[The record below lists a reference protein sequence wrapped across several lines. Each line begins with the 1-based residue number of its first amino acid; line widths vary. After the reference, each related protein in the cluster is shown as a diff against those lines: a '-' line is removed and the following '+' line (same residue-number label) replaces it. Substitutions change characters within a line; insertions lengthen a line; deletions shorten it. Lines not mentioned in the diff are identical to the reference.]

1 MPVETNYGPANGDGI
16 ITRGLMEK
24 EAILY
29 ERFSGDRIKCHVC
42 QWRCVINP
50 GKTGLC
56 RVRLNRDGKL
66 YTTNYGEVSSVAAD
80 PIEKK
85 PLFHFFPATRAL
97 SLGTWGCNFH
107 CKDCQNW
114 EISCVDVPTTSQ
126 YLSPEQAI
134 ELTGRYGC
142 AGIAW
147 TYNEPTIWFEYT
159 LDSAKLAKQNG
170 LYTVYVTNGYATPE
184 ALDTIGPY
192 LDAWR
197 VDVKGFSDSFYRQL
211 AKVSHWRGILDVA
224 KRAKEKWDMHVEV
237 VTNIIPTMNDDEE
250 QLEGIATWIRDSLGE
265 LTPWHVTRFHPMY
278 NLTHLPPTPVSTLE
292 RACRI
297 GKQVGLKFVYLGNV
311 PGHED
316 ENTVCYSCGKL
327 DVRRIGYD
335 TKVVGLDDS
344 KCKFCGA
351 ELNFRTTLKAISGVS
366 VEQELHPIAKLAKET
381 VEGYVREGKKTQP
394 GELTPEMSERAGV
407 FVSIHK
413 HGELRGC
420 IGTFEPAQ
428 ANVAEEI
435 MANAISSATRDPRF
449 PPVTVAE
456 LDDLEYKVDILTK
469 PEAVND
475 VSELDAERYGVI
487 VESGFRKGL
496 LLPDLEGVDSV
507 EEQIAICRLKAGI
520 GADEPVALYRFEVR
534 RFK

>member
-1 MPVETNYGPANGDGI
+1 
-16 ITRGLMEK
+16 MEK

-29 ERFSGDRIKCHVC
+29 DGLPNDRVRCRVC
-42 QWRCVINP
+42 QWRCLINP
-50 GKTGLC
+50 GRTGVC
-56 RVRLNRDGKL
+56 RMYANRDGKL
-66 YTTNYGEVSSVAAD
+66 YSMNYGEVSSVAAD

-85 PLFHFFPATRAL
+85 PLFHFFPGTRVL

-114 EISCVDVPTTSQ
+114 EISCVDIPSTSQ
-126 YLSPEQAI
+126 YVSPEQEI
-134 ELTGRYGC
+134 ELAKKYHCSGL
-142 AGIAW
+142 AW

-197 VDVKGFSDSFYRQL
+197 VDVKGFTDDFYRQL
-211 AKVSHWRGILDVA
+211 AKVSGWRGILDVA

-250 QLEGIATWIRDSLGE
+250 QLRGIANWIRDNLGE

-297 GKQVGLKFVYLGNV
+297 GKQAGLQFVYLGNV
-311 PGHED
+311 PGHES
-316 ENTVCYSCGKL
+316 ENTVCYSCGNL
-327 DVRRIGYD
+327 NVRRIGYD
-335 TKVVGLDDS
+335 TEVVGLDDS
-344 KCKFCGA
+344 KCNFCGA
-351 ELNFRTTLKAISGVS
+351 ELNFRTRSKAVL
-366 VEQELHPIAKLAKET
+366 VPPMAEELHPIAKLAKET
-381 VEGYVREGKKTQP
+381 VESYVRHGKKPEP

-407 FVSIHK
+407 FVSLHE
-413 HGELRGC
+413 HGQLRGC
-420 IGTFEPAQ
+420 IGTFEPVQ

-435 MANAISSATRDPRF
+435 MENAISSATRDPRF
-449 PPVTVAE
+449 PPVTADE
-456 LDDLEYKVDILTK
+456 LDDLEYKVDVLTQ
-469 PEAVND
+469 PEPVID
-475 VSELDAERYGVI
+475 VSELDAKRYGVI
-487 VESGFRKGL
+487 VESGFRRGL
-496 LLPDLEGVDSV
+496 LLPDLEGVDTV
-507 EEQIAICRLKAGI
+507 EEQIRICRLKAGI
-520 GADEPVALYRFEVR
+520 DPNEPVDLYRFEVR